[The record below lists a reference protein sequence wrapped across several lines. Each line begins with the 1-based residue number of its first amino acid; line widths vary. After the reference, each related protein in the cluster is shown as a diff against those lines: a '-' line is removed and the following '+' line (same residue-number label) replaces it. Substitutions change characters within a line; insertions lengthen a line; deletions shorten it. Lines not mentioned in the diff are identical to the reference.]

1 MGAVPQ
7 GNRVQDAEEAV
18 GGRPDHPLKTRRF
31 GRTGLQVSEL
41 AFGGGYVGGIL
52 ILADDE
58 TRRRALR
65 RAFDAGINWIDTA
78 PLYGQGRS
86 EEALGW
92 LLREFSERPVLSTKV
107 DLDPAKLDDIE
118 GQIERSMHA
127 SLKRLRRDSV
137 DLLQL
142 HNRIG
147 ARRGA
152 GGQRTVSVEDA
163 LRAADGM
170 ERMKSRGL
178 TRWIGL
184 TALGQTGAIVSAI
197 DSGRFDSAQ
206 VYYNMLNPSA
216 ARPRPSSMP
225 PAWTGQDFGGVIGAC
240 KRHDMGI
247 MNIRVLAGGTLA
259 SEARHGREVVVTDA
273 ADLDTEQRRASAAFG
288 ALGVLDGSRAQLAVR
303 FALANADLS
312 CVVVGLAELGH
323 LEEAIAAQARG
334 PLSGDALR
342 RLERSWE
349 TAV

>member
-1 MGAVPQ
+1 M
-7 GNRVQDAEEAV
+7 
-18 GGRPDHPLKTRRF
+18 KTRRF

-86 EEALGW
+86 EEALGR
-92 LLREFSERPVLSTKV
+92 LLQEFSEQPHVSTKV

-152 GGQRTVSVEDA
+152 GGPRTVSVEDA
-163 LRAADGM
+163 LRAADGL
-170 ERMKSRGL
+170 ERMKSQRL
-178 TRWIGL
+178 TRFIGL
-184 TALGQTGAIVSAI
+184 TALGETAAIARAI

-216 ARPRPSSMP
+216 ARPRPRAGATSMP
-225 PAWTGQDFGGVIGAC
+225 LSWTGQDFGGVIDAC
-240 KRHDMGI
+240 KRHDVAI
-247 MNIRVLAGGTLA
+247 MAIRVLAGGTLA
-259 SEARHGREVVVTDA
+259 SDVRHGREVVVADA
-273 ADLDTEQRRASAAFG
+273 ADLDAEQRRAAAVFS
-288 ALGVLDGSRAQLAVR
+288 ALGAVDGSRAQLAVR
-303 FALANADLS
+303 FALANPNLS

-323 LEEAIAAQARG
+323 LEEAIAAHARG
-334 PLSGDALR
+334 PLPGEALR
-342 RLERSWE
+342 RLEKYWE
-349 TAV
+349 SAVS